1 MSEIKEYAIFLS
13 VIIIFTMG
21 VNSLKKNIHLEVVK
35 SSINNKEYYVR
46 KLPDKQQAADK
57 LAKLTLDLKKLINHV
72 QGDMRD
78 GVDKLENRFNSDII
92 TENIPGSKYVAYSVN
107 KGQELSICIR
117 DKETDRFIDY
127 NTIIFVA
134 IHELSHIMTNS
145 RGHTEEFW
153 DNMKYLLEQASD
165 IGIYSPVDYS
175 SNPVNYCGEEINS
188 TPMNM

>member
-1 MSEIKEYAIFLS
+1 MSDIKEYAIFLS

-165 IGIYSPVDYS
+165 IGVYSPVDYS

>member
-1 MSEIKEYAIFLS
+1 MSDIKEYAIFLS

-127 NTIIFVA
+127 NRILISLF
-134 IHELSHIMTNS
+134 I
-145 RGHTEEFW
+145 RG
-153 DNMKYLLEQASD
+153 
-165 IGIYSPVDYS
+165 
-175 SNPVNYCGEEINS
+175 YC
-188 TPMNM
+188 TY